1 LSHASLGSDKALGLN
16 TSASSTR
23 LVHQRGAARQTE
35 ASFIPEKFPTALTAT
50 RLFINQPECDTSYI
64 SGDKPNSADRL
75 RPAIGGMNYSAMLL
89 KEAPSL
95 DTCQQLHMTVTQGY
109 QKQNHQ
115 KGVCLPKIN

>member
-1 LSHASLGSDKALGLN
+1 LSHASLGSDKALGLY
-16 TSASSTR
+16 TSASSTS
-23 LVHQRGAARQTE
+23 LVHQRGASRQPE

-50 RLFINQPECDTSYI
+50 RLFINQSVCHISHI

-75 RPAIGGMNYSAMLL
+75 RPAIGGMNYSAMVV

-95 DTCQQLHMTVTQGY
+95 DTCQQLHTSVTQGY
-109 QKQNHQ
+109 WKQNHQ